1 MTKTKVEY
9 SCTSCG
15 GKTVKLMGKCP
26 HCHSWNTIQ
35 EEVVLKQTSS
45 TNRYQGI
52 TTTSAKV
59 QNLDEVNTS
68 DYVRKTT
75 NINEFDRVLGGG
87 LVDGAVILIGGDP
100 GIGKSTLLLQ
110 TIANLAQREKVLYV
124 SGEESS
130 EQIALRGKRLNLKL
144 QGIRIY
150 SEIELQKIKMQID
163 VEQPKYVIID
173 SIQTLFSADLTSA
186 PGSVSQVKE
195 CASQLNR
202 LAKETSVTM
211 IIICHVTKDG
221 ELAGPRALEHIVDT
235 VLYFEGDTNTN
246 YRMLRAFKNRFGPI
260 NEIGIFVME
269 ENGLNEVIDPAGIFS
284 NQSKNLPGASIFV
297 SQEGNRAI
305 LVEIQALLDETPLP
319 NPIRRSI
326 GVDNNRVQMLCAVIH
341 KYVDMPVYSYNV
353 FVSLIGGMKFS
364 DTGIDV
370 PTFLAMISS
379 FKNKSLLEK
388 TVSFGEIG
396 LTGEIRTVGNAE
408 DRVKEASRMG
418 MQRVLTAINTK
429 NKEWAKK
436 YKIEII
442 ECKHLSDLIQNAFF

>member
-1 MTKTKVEY
+1 M
-9 SCTSCG
+9 
-15 GKTVKLMGKCP
+15 
-26 HCHSWNTIQ
+26 
-35 EEVVLKQTSS
+35 
-45 TNRYQGI
+45 
-52 TTTSAKV
+52 
-59 QNLDEVNTS
+59 
-68 DYVRKTT
+68 
-75 NINEFDRVLGGG
+75 
-87 LVDGAVILIGGDP
+87 
-100 GIGKSTLLLQ
+100 LLQ

>member
-1 MTKTKVEY
+1 
-9 SCTSCG
+9 
-15 GKTVKLMGKCP
+15 
-26 HCHSWNTIQ
+26 
-35 EEVVLKQTSS
+35 
-45 TNRYQGI
+45 
-52 TTTSAKV
+52 
-59 QNLDEVNTS
+59 
-68 DYVRKTT
+68 
-75 NINEFDRVLGGG
+75 
-87 LVDGAVILIGGDP
+87 
-100 GIGKSTLLLQ
+100 
-110 TIANLAQREKVLYV
+110 
-124 SGEESS
+124 
-130 EQIALRGKRLNLKL
+130 
-144 QGIRIY
+144 
-150 SEIELQKIKMQID
+150 
-163 VEQPKYVIID
+163 
-173 SIQTLFSADLTSA
+173 
-186 PGSVSQVKE
+186 
-195 CASQLNR
+195 
-202 LAKETSVTM
+202 
-211 IIICHVTKDG
+211 
-221 ELAGPRALEHIVDT
+221 
-235 VLYFEGDTNTN
+235 
-246 YRMLRAFKNRFGPI
+246 MLRAFKNRFGPI
-260 NEIGIFVME
+260 NEIGIFIME

-341 KYVDMPVYSYNV
+341 KYVDMPIYSYNV